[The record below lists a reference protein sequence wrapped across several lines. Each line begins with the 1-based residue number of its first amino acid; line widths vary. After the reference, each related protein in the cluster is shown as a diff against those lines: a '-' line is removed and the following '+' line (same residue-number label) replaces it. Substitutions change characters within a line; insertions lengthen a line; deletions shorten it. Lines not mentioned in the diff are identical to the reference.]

1 MDQEPTVVDVAAI
14 IRDNKV
20 FARVKGKKFS
30 RCDGRS
36 NLIILNQNP
45 SPKLPPSS
53 SSTTLKKIEEQLVP
67 CNKLAGCN
75 LRSCCNLGYELMG
88 GCYSKTKLKLL
99 LLQCFSPMINNL
111 GGRRGP

>member
-20 FARVKGKKFS
+20 FARVKRKKLS

-36 NLIILNQNP
+36 NLINLNQNP

-53 SSTTLKKIEEQLVP
+53 SSATLKKIEEQLVP
-67 CNKLAGCN
+67 CNKFAGCN
-75 LRSCCNLGYELMG
+75 LTSCCNLGYESMG
-88 GCYSKTKLKLL
+88 GCYSRTKFKLL
-99 LLQCFSPMINNL
+99 FLQCFSPMTNNL
-111 GGRRGP
+111 GGRKGP

>member
-1 MDQEPTVVDVAAI
+1 
-14 IRDNKV
+14 V

-53 SSTTLKKIEEQLVP
+53 SSTTLKIEEQLVP
-67 CNKLAGCN
+67 
-75 LRSCCNLGYELMG
+75 
-88 GCYSKTKLKLL
+88 
-99 LLQCFSPMINNL
+99 
-111 GGRRGP
+111 